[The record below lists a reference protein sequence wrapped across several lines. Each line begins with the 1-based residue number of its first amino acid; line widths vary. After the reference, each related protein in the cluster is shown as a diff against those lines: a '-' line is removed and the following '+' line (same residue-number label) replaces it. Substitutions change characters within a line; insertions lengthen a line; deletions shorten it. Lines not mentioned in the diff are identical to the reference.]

1 MLRTQVQLTDEQVRR
16 VRKVARREGVSLAE
30 VVRRCVD
37 AGLREQSRKEL
48 YDRAAEL
55 VGALAD
61 TETSGDL
68 SRRHDA
74 YLEEAFR

>member
-16 VRKVARREGVSLAE
+16 VRTVAKREGISLAE

-55 VGALAD
+55 VGALVD
-61 TETSGDL
+61 TTTSGDL